1 MEQADGTEHQTYPSD
16 HLAHHSAGYAMGQ
29 QQQVTQPYTKRT
41 RERRSLCSGI
51 DLRSWFATVVLA
63 VLALCVSI
71 ALAGIPGR
79 HYRVAVLTLGW
90 PHNVALEG
98 FREELARRGYHEG
111 QDISFMVEDVQ
122 GEVDTLA
129 DRAAKIVE
137 AKPDIIFTIGT
148 AATAAAK
155 QATTTLPIVF
165 TFVADPLRSGII
177 TSNVTSTNNLTGI
190 SSYAGPL
197 SGKRLEV
204 FQEVAPGIKRVLVLM
219 TPHESIAEVSFQ
231 SLAEVAPKLGIELL
245 RYDVTSKADIE
256 QRLKALPRDAVDAI
270 YYVPSNLVLTH
281 LDLLI
286 HKAKEDKIPLS
297 VSEISMVE
305 RGALVSYGTD
315 LRRLGVQAAR
325 LVTKIMKGG
334 KPSEMPIQMPEQL
347 FLTVNLATAKSIGLD
362 IPRSILERAER
373 LME

>member
-1 MEQADGTEHQTYPSD
+1 MKA
-16 HLAHHSAGYAMGQ
+16 
-29 QQQVTQPYTKRT
+29 KRV
-41 RERRSLCSGI
+41 RENRF
-51 DLRSWFATVVLA
+51 LRAWFAAVVLA
-63 VLALCVSI
+63 VAALYVSV
-71 ALAGIPGR
+71 ALAGTPGR
-79 HYRVAVLTLGW
+79 PYRVAVLTLGW

-122 GEVDTLA
+122 GEVDTLG
-129 DRAAKIVE
+129 DRAARIVE
-137 AKPDIIFTIGT
+137 AKPDLIFTIGT
-148 AATAAAK
+148 PATTAVK

-177 TSNVTSTNNLTGI
+177 TSYASSQNNVTGI

-204 FQEVAPGIKRVLVLM
+204 LQEIAPGIKRVLVLM
-219 TPHESIAEVSFQ
+219 TPHESIAELSFQ

-256 QRLKALPRDAVDAI
+256 QRLKALPRGAVDAI
-270 YYVPSNLVLTH
+270 YFVPSNLVLTH
-281 LDLLI
+281 LEFLI
-286 HKAKEDKIPLS
+286 HKAREDKIPLS

-347 FLTVNLATAKSIGLD
+347 VLTVNLTTAKSIGLD

>member
-1 MEQADGTEHQTYPSD
+1 MRYN
-16 HLAHHSAGYAMGQ
+16 
-29 QQQVTQPYTKRT
+29 RF
-41 RERRSLCSGI
+41 
-51 DLRSWFATVVLA
+51 LRLWFAAVVLA
-63 VLALCVSI
+63 VSTLYVNVS
-71 ALAGIPGR
+71 LAGTPGR
-79 HYRVAVLTLGW
+79 HYRVAVLTLGG
-90 PHNVALEG
+90 PYYLALEG
-98 FREELARRGYHEG
+98 LREGLAQLGYHEG

-122 GEVDTLA
+122 GEVDTLG
-129 DRAAKIVE
+129 DRAARIVE
-137 AKPDIIFTIGT
+137 AKPDLIFTIGT
-148 AATAAAK
+148 PATTAVK

-177 TSNVTSTNNLTGI
+177 TSYASSQNNVTGI

-204 FQEVAPGIKRVLVLM
+204 LQEIAPGIKRVLVLM
-219 TPHESIAEVSFQ
+219 IPHEGIAELSFQ
-231 SLAEVAPKLGIELL
+231 FLAEVAPKLGIELL

-256 QRLKALPRDAVDAI
+256 QRLKALPRGAVDAI
-270 YYVPSNLVLTH
+270 YFVPSNLVLTH
-281 LDLLI
+281 LELLI
-286 HKAKEDKIPLS
+286 HKAREDKIPLS

-347 FLTVNLATAKSIGLD
+347 VLTVNLATAKSIGLD